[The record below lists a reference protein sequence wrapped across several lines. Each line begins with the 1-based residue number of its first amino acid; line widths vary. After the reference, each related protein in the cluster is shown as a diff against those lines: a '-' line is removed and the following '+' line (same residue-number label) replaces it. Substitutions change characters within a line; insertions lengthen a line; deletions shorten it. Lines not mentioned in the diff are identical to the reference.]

1 MGLYIKD
8 KIKINVIIYYEYRAD
23 EREKE
28 NYFIYFPSVEQV
40 QRRYIVRLLDFSHN
54 VL

>member
-1 MGLYIKD
+1 MNIELM
-8 KIKINVIIYYEYRAD
+8 
-23 EREKE
+23 REKE

-40 QRRYIVRLLDFSHN
+40 RRRYIVRLLDFSHN